1 MTGLMLVSNRR
12 ARTIAIAKMH
22 YYTIVAAARLLSAA
36 VRKMDCK
43 MPLTVAVLDMFHPQ
57 IKAAIKAA
65 VPPDWTV
72 RFVDENSFAARAA
85 LVRDADIVFV
95 MAAQVPKEML
105 AEARRL
111 RFIQKLGA
119 GVDRI
124 DLDFCREHGIGVAR
138 LHAGNS
144 IPVAEHTILLML
156 ATYRQLPQIDR
167 RTRAG
172 TWSKEDARGTH
183 RSLQYKTVGLVGF
196 GAIGKEVAKRL
207 RGFDVN
213 VLYYDPMR
221 ATADVEQ
228 SLGVTFADLDA
239 LVREA
244 DIISLHLP
252 LMSQTANIMGAQ
264 RIAAMKPGAVLINC
278 ARGGLVDEAA
288 LAEALKAGR
297 LFGAGIDAFSQE
309 PPGDSPLLGLDNT
322 VVTSHLAGATFD
334 NFATVVAR
342 SVENTKAVLR
352 GEPLPISDVAV
363 APGKVPTN

>member
-1 MTGLMLVSNRR
+1 MD
-12 ARTIAIAKMH
+12 
-22 YYTIVAAARLLSAA
+22 
-36 VRKMDCK
+36 RKM
-43 MPLTVAVLDMFHPQ
+43 PVTVAVLDTFHPQ
-57 IKAAIKAA
+57 IKAAIEAA
-65 VPPDWTV
+65 VPPDWRV

-85 LVRDADIVFV
+85 LIRDADIVFV
-95 MAAQVPKEML
+95 MAAPMPREML

-111 RFIQKLGA
+111 RLIQKLGA

-124 DLDFCREHGIGVAR
+124 DLEFCRDQGIGVAR

-183 RSLQYKTVGLVGF
+183 RSLQHKKVGLVGF

-207 RGFDVN
+207 RAFDVN
-213 VLYYDPMR
+213 VIYYDPVR
-221 ATADVEQ
+221 ATTDVEQ
-228 SLGVTFADLDA
+228 SLGVTYADLDA

-244 DIISLHLP
+244 DIVSLHLP
-252 LMSQTANIMGAQ
+252 LMPQTANIIDAR

-288 LAEALKAGR
+288 LANALTAGR
-297 LFGAGIDAFSQE
+297 LFGAGIDAFAQE
-309 PPGDSPLLGLDNT
+309 PPAGSPLLGLDNT
-322 VVTSHLAGATFD
+322 VVTSHLAGATLD
-334 NFATVVAR
+334 NFAAVLAR
-342 SVENTKAVLR
+342 SVSNAKAMLR
-352 GEPLPISDVAV
+352 GEPLPVSDVAV
-363 APGKVPTN
+363 APGKVPAN